1 MKAVDSSIKIGGG
14 PTAWCDSSFL
24 TTFLEDSGSH
34 VDFLDLH
41 FYPGNDTESQLLA
54 APEALS
60 TDLSDA
66 RTLINTYVPGGASSI
81 AIHVGEY
88 NLSWVTSVIDE
99 YGYTGVASVVDAD
112 ILGRIL
118 AVGDNGLAWATKN
131 GPMSTVFGNSAPPI
145 GVFGGHPDAVV

>member
-1 MKAVDSSIKIGGG
+1 MYWVIGNEPDIHNETAATYSSEFNTLYDAMKAVDSSIKIGGG

-24 TTFLEDSGSH
+24 TTFVEDRGSR

-81 AIHVGEY
+81 AIRVGEY
-88 NLSWVTSVIDE
+88 NLSWVDRRVRLHRRR
-99 YGYTGVASVVDAD
+99 
-112 ILGRIL
+112 LGGGRRHP
-118 AVGDNGLAWATKN
+118 GPHPGSRRRRPGL
-131 GPMSTVFGNSAPPI
+131 
-145 GVFGGHPDAVV
+145 GH